1 VVSEDDTVLLYRD
14 DPYLLEFD
22 ARVVERREHG
32 GRPAVVLDRT
42 AFYAESGGQP
52 WDTGTLG
59 GVRVLEVQHDGGRV
73 VHVLDASPAG
83 DLLHGVV
90 DAARRRDHLQQHHG
104 QHLLSR
110 AFADT
115 AAAATVSFHLGES
128 LCSIDLDRAV
138 SDAEVRAAEARAN
151 AVVAEARPVAVSNVD
166 RATALALGVRVPDE
180 AGDRVRLVDAEG
192 FDRQACSGT
201 HPRRTSEVGTV
212 LVLGHER
219 YKAGTRVRFVC
230 GARAQAAVHARVAV
244 LDGLSQALSVAWADL
259 PEAVARV
266 LDERAA
272 LTTRAEELRERALAG
287 EAAQLLAAHPELPA
301 VVWAVYDG
309 RDAGELRGLAEHLV
323 AARPA
328 VALLAS
334 RGAKVQLVFAR
345 SKDLPVDVSASLKA
359 TLAPAGGRGGGRPEL
374 AQGGC
379 LQLPALEETL
389 QRLAAE
395 IRAAVLPIT

>member
-1 VVSEDDTVLLYRD
+1 VVSGDDTELLYRD
-14 DPYLLEFD
+14 DAYLLEFD
-22 ARVVERREHG
+22 ARIVERREHR

-52 WDTGTLG
+52 WDTGTLD

-73 VHVLDASPAG
+73 VHVVDALPAG
-83 DLLHGVV
+83 ETVHGVV
-90 DAARRRDHLQQHHG
+90 DAVRRRDHLQQHHG

-110 AFADT
+110 AFVDT
-115 AAAATVSFHLGES
+115 AGAATASFHLGEG

-138 SDAEVRAAEARAN
+138 TDAQVRAAEARTN
-151 AVVAEARPVAVSNVD
+151 AVVAQARPVSITSVD
-166 RATALALGVRVPDE
+166 RAAALAEGVRVPDE
-180 AGDRVRLVDAEG
+180 AGDRVRIVDAAG

-201 HPRRTSEVGTV
+201 HPRSTSEVGVV
-212 LVLGHER
+212 LVLGTER
-219 YKAGTRVRFVC
+219 YKGGTRVRFVC
-230 GARAQAAVHARVAV
+230 GDRAQAAVHARVAV
-244 LDGLSQALSVAWADL
+244 LDGLSQALSVAWTDL

-272 LTTRAEELRERALAG
+272 LAKRTEELRERALAG
-287 EAAQLLAAHPELPA
+287 EAAELLASHTEVPA
-301 VVWAVYDG
+301 VVAAVFDG
-309 RDAGELRGLAEHLV
+309 RDAGELRGLAEQIA

-328 VALLAS
+328 VALLAT

-345 SKDLPVDVSASLKA
+345 SRDLPVDLSASLKA

-379 LQLPALEETL
+379 ERLDDLEETL
-389 QRLAAE
+389 RRLASE
-395 IRAAVLPIT
+395 IRAAVLPLT

>member
-73 VHVLDASPAG
+73 VHVLDGVPAG
-83 DLLHGVV
+83 ESVHGVV

-110 AFADT
+110 AFVDT
-115 AAAATVSFHLGES
+115 AGAATVSFHLGEGV
-128 LCSIDLDRAV
+128 CSIDLDRATGE
-138 SDAEVRAAEARAN
+138 AQVRAAEARAN
-151 AVVAEARPVAVSNVD
+151 AVVAEARPVAVTNVD
-166 RATALALGVRVPDE
+166 RATALTLGVRVPEE

-201 HPRRTSEVGTV
+201 HPRSTSEVGAV

-230 GARAQAAVHARVAV
+230 GERALAAMHARVAV
-244 LDGLSQALSVAWADL
+244 LDGLGQALSVAWADL
-259 PEAVARV
+259 PEAVARL
-266 LDERAA
+266 LDERTA
-272 LTTRAEELRERALAG
+272 LTKRTEELRERALAG
-287 EAAQLLAAHPELPA
+287 EAAQLLASHTEVPA
-301 VVWAVYDG
+301 VVSAVFDG
-309 RDAGELRGLAEHLV
+309 RDAGELRGLAEQIV

-328 VALLAS
+328 VALLAT

-359 TLAPAGGRGGGRPEL
+359 TLADAGGRGGGRPEL

-379 LQLPALEETL
+379 ERLDGIEETL
-389 QRLAAE
+389 LRLASE

>member
-1 VVSEDDTVLLYRD
+1 MSAGATEILYRD

-22 ARVVERREHG
+22 ARVIERCEHR

-59 GVRVLEVQHDGGRV
+59 GVRVLEVRHEGDRV
-73 VHVLDASPAG
+73 VHVVDALPAE
-83 DLLHGVV
+83 DAVRGVV
-90 DAARRRDHLQQHHG
+90 DAGRRRDHLQQHHG

-110 AFADT
+110 AFVD
-115 AAAATVSFHLGES
+115 AAGAATVSFHLGDD

-138 SDAEVRAAEARAN
+138 GDAAVRAAEARAN
-151 AVVAEARPVAVSNVD
+151 AVVAEARPVAVTNVD
-166 RATALALGVRVPDE
+166 RAAALTLGVRVPDE

-201 HPRRTSEVGTV
+201 HPRRTSEAGVV
-212 LVLGHER
+212 LVLGTER
-219 YKAGTRVRFVC
+219 YKGGTRVRFIC
-230 GARAQAAVHARVAV
+230 GARALAAVHARIAV
-244 LDGLSQALSVAWADL
+244 LDGLSQVLSVAWSDL

-266 LDERAA
+266 QDERAA
-272 LTTRAEELRERALAG
+272 LARRTQELGARALAG
-287 EAAQLLAAHPELPA
+287 EAAQLLATHTQAPA
-301 VVWAVYDG
+301 VVTAVFEG
-309 RDAGELRGLAEHLV
+309 RDAAELRGLAERIA

-328 VALLAS
+328 VALLAT

-345 SKDLPVDVSASLKA
+345 SKDLPIDLSAALKA

-379 LQLPALEETL
+379 ERLDDLEDTL
-389 QRLAAE
+389 QRLASE
-395 IRAAVLPIT
+395 IRAAVLPLT